1 MRPAVDAAKRFKER
15 KSKMTTNSGRRI
27 RYGMIGGGEGAF
39 IGAIHRMAAA
49 LDGEYELVCGAF
61 SSDAARNLRS
71 AESLHVESARAYP
84 TLEAMLT
91 AEAALPEDQ
100 RMEVLAIVTPNH
112 LHAPAAIAA
121 LDAGFHVFSE
131 KPMALDLGEAL
142 AIEAAVERS
151 GKLYGLAFT
160 YSGYPL
166 VAEARARVARGD
178 FGKIRLV
185 QAEYW
190 QGWLSQPID
199 RDGQKQAEWRT
210 DPARAGLGGCLGDIG
225 THAFQLAEH
234 VSGLEVESVSADLTV
249 HVPGRRLDDDVAA
262 LLRFKGGARGVLKT
276 TQVAAGEENGL
287 RLRVYGEKGGLE
299 WSQMEPNTLILRW
312 LDRPAEIVRAG
323 GPGLD
328 PLATARLR
336 TPSGHPEGYI
346 EAFANLYRS
355 FGRAVRTG
363 TADWFPGITDGLRT
377 MTFVESAIENS
388 AGEAKWTSL
397 NRVLEDRRAVEA
409 GQA

>member
-1 MRPAVDAAKRFKER
+1 
-15 KSKMTTNSGRRI
+15 MTNGQQRI
-27 RYGMIGGGEGAF
+27 RYGMVGGGEGAF
-39 IGAIHRMAAA
+39 IGAVHRMAAS
-49 LDGEYELVCGAF
+49 LDGDYRLVCGAF
-61 SSDAARNLRS
+61 SSDAARNGRS
-71 AESLHVESARAYP
+71 AEALGLDPARAYP
-84 TLEAMLT
+84 TLEAMLA
-91 AEAALPEDQ
+91 AEQALPADQ
-100 RMEVLAIVTPNH
+100 RMEALSIVTPNH

-131 KPMALDLGEAL
+131 KPMAMDLAEAL
-142 AIEAAVERS
+142 ATEAAVARS

-166 VAEARARVARGD
+166 VEEARARVARGD
-178 FGKIRLV
+178 FGAIRLV

-190 QGWLSQPID
+190 QGWLSGPLD
-199 RDGQKQAEWRT
+199 REGNKQAEWRT

-234 VSGLEVESVSADLTV
+234 VSGLAVESLSADLTV

-262 LLRFKGGARGVLKT
+262 LLRFEGGARGVLKA

-299 WSQMEPNTLILRW
+299 WSQMEPNTLVLRW
-312 LDRPAEIVRAG
+312 LDRPAEVVRAA
-323 GPGLD
+323 GPGLGA
-328 PLATARLR
+328 LTTARLR

-355 FGRAVRTG
+355 FGRAVRGG
-363 TADWFPGITDGLRT
+363 TAPPTPGAVDWFPGISDGLRT
-377 MTFVESAIENS
+377 MTFVEAMIENS
-388 AGEAKWTSL
+388 AGTAKWTSL
-397 NRVLEDRRAVEA
+397 NGVLQERRATNIA
-409 GQA
+409 